1 MKNTEQQKSKLDEWA
16 DDKVKDLIFACVFN
30 VKMVAA
36 GQCPLLLRDMSDR
49 DYTEYQSLL
58 KSYVK

>member
-1 MKNTEQQKSKLDEWA
+1 MKNTEQKTKLDEWA

-36 GQCPLLLRDMSDR
+36 GQCPKLLRDMTDR
-49 DYTEYQSLL
+49 DYTEYKNLL
-58 KSYVK
+58 NSYHR